1 MRNLKKCLG
10 YFEIKHIDKP
20 SFATIAVTPKEY
32 YEFFEDNSFNKKHKD
47 IKKGSS
53 GMDFENFVHK
63 ILLVNDCGQFFLKIS
78 CRYKT
83 NV

>member
-63 ILLVNDCGQFFLKIS
+63 ILLVNDCGQFLKKIS
-78 CRYKT
+78 SRYKT